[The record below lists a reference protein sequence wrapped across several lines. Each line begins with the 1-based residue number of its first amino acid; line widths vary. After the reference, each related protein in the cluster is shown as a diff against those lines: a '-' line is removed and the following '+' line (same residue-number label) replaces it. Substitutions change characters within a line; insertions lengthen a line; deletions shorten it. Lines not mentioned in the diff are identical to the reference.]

1 MQLVWNM
8 TAAGFPPS
16 WHLTFPHYLPLRAT
30 TCTQCQMECWH
41 CHEYI
46 LYIFFLFFVMPHLQ
60 CGGLQFHAQEMGP
73 LFNFKAD
80 SWKELQNIWPFPC
93 TCRLSWKYSFNMA
106 VNWTK
111 MLYFYQVVNV
121 LLRIVSQVI
130 SKCLNFPQ
138 KIELQ
143 GNLEDALWGIL
154 TLSSCLSCHGHC
166 LADTVCKLLIENS
179 FSSLN
184 FTSLTFRL
192 TSTTQIGMIELQG
205 NLEDALLG
213 ILTLSSCLS

>member
-1 MQLVWNM
+1 
-8 TAAGFPPS
+8 
-16 WHLTFPHYLPLRAT
+16 
-30 TCTQCQMECWH
+30 
-41 CHEYI
+41 
-46 LYIFFLFFVMPHLQ
+46 
-60 CGGLQFHAQEMGP
+60 
-73 LFNFKAD
+73 
-80 SWKELQNIWPFPC
+80 
-93 TCRLSWKYSFNMA
+93 
-106 VNWTK
+106 